1 MEKRIQEEKE
11 QLQRELYIQ
20 FNQYGNLTDEQ
31 MEEIIE
37 KKILESDRE
46 YYLSVAERQKMKQEL
61 FNVFRKLDVFWLVD
75 F

>member
-61 FNVFRKLDVFWLVD
+61 FNVFRKLDVLS
-75 F
+75 

>member
-37 KKILESDRE
+37 KKILE
-46 YYLSVAERQKMKQEL
+46 
-61 FNVFRKLDVFWLVD
+61 
-75 F
+75 

>member
-46 YYLSVAERQKMKQEL
+46 YYLSVAERQKMMIYQRL
-61 FNVFRKLDVFWLVD
+61 W
-75 F
+75 